1 MFYKVN
7 QKKKTKKFITLT
19 QQEAERDSLSRFLE
33 SYMHNTGLDIISG
46 LIRLLLDDH
55 ENADGK
61 ARLEGSLQEIKQYS
75 DSEKDFIIAEI
86 IKIGQ
91 HCDEKNKS
99 LLSESLYNIVNDSK
113 EFLLRLAAELDDEFS
128 TQTLLKQINTKL
140 TQINEENYG
149 RLEEIR

>member
-1 MFYKVN
+1 
-7 QKKKTKKFITLT
+7 
-19 QQEAERDSLSRFLE
+19 
-33 SYMHNTGLDIISG
+33 
-46 LIRLLLDDH
+46 
-55 ENADGK
+55 
-61 ARLEGSLQEIKQYS
+61 LQEIKQYS

-99 LLSESLYNIVNDSK
+99 LLSESLYNIINDSK
-113 EFLLRLAAELDDEFS
+113 EFLLRLVAELDDEFS
-128 TQTLLKQINTKL
+128 TQTLLRQINTKL